1 MGGFLNKM
9 LDFVASTHL
18 GQFAIKKIDVLLWSL
33 EKPARYSADG
43 EYKNDSLNLPWPIFM
58 VILINMQILRI
69 ICSTVSVH
77 FNKGPI
83 EPKDIVKSLQKWR
96 RMLRSIRFRGLRS
109 MRESQYGKRKANKSY
124 GTTSPSLK
132 DQGKKRNH
140 DEMLEHDLL
149 DELMNRTFSDTDNTD
164 STFMISKFGDISTN
178 GSSNDGH
185 SLSEDYQSPLKSK
198 QSLDSSLQDTLPIS
212 ASESEHQE
220 PNMSTKSNEATF
232 VSTVDDTDES
242 AFALTEEESSH
253 SPNDHSK
260 HSERNGSRSSEST
273 VPTNLS
279 SKVSKESLN
288 APLDPVD
295 AMMFK
300 LVEMEGNEW
309 KVGNSKK
316 SAKNRHGNKKK
327 RNFSLS
333 SSQENVNSQTA
344 MKSSKSQEA
353 INKL

>member
-9 LDFVASTHL
+9 LDCMASTHL
-18 GQFAIKKIDVLLWSL
+18 GQFAIKKIDLVLWSL

-43 EYKNDSLNLPWPIFM
+43 EYKKDSLNLPWPIFM
-58 VILINMQILRI
+58 TILVNMQILRI

-77 FNKGPI
+77 FNKGSI
-83 EPKDIVKSLQKWR
+83 EPKDIVKGLQKWR
-96 RMLRSIRFRGLRS
+96 RTLRSIRFRGLRV
-109 MRESQYGKRKANKSY
+109 MRESQCGKLRPKNVP
-124 GTTSPSLK
+124 TSPSLK

-149 DELMNRTFSDTDNTD
+149 DDLMNRTFSDTDNTD

-185 SLSEDYQSPLKSK
+185 SLSEDFQSPFKSK
-198 QSLDSSLQDTLPIS
+198 HSLDSSLQDTLPIS

-220 PNMSTKSNEATF
+220 PNMSTKSNEGTF
-232 VSTVDDTDES
+232 VSTVDDTEES
-242 AFALTEEESSH
+242 AFALTEEESGQ
-253 SPNDHSK
+253 SPNDNSK
-260 HSERNGSRSSEST
+260 HSERNGSRSTEST
-273 VPTNLS
+273 VQTNGN

-288 APLDPVD
+288 APVDPLD

-300 LVEMEGNEW
+300 LVEMESSEW
-309 KVGNSKK
+309 KINNSKK
-316 SAKNRHGNKKK
+316 SGKNRHGNKKK
-327 RNFSLS
+327 RNYSLT
-333 SSQENVNSQTA
+333 SSQENVNSQSS
-344 MKSSKSQEA
+344 MKASKSQEA